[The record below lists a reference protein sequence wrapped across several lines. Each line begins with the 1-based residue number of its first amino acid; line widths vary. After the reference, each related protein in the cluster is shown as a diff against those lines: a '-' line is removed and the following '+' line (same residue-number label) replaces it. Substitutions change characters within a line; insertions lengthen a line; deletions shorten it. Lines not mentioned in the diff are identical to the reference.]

1 MFTTVVEID
10 HEINEKLIFF
20 IQVIRSGFQLMRRK
34 STI

>member
-20 IQVIRSGFQLMRRK
+20 ILVIRSGFQLMRRK
-34 STI
+34 SMI